1 MKLNINGADV
11 EVDVTPD
18 TPLLWVLRD
27 HLGLKGTRFGC
38 GVGQCGA
45 CTVHFD
51 GRATRSCVTPAA
63 ACQGAKVRTIEDVA
77 KGHDHPVVKAWIE
90 HGVPQ
95 CGYCQSGQI
104 MAATALLETNPRPD
118 DGDIDRFMTN
128 LCRCAT
134 YDRIRTAIKSAAATL
149 PAPPEP
155 EPATE
160 AAETDGG
167 EL

>member
-51 GRATRSCVTPAA
+51 GRATRSCVT
-63 ACQGAKVRTIEDVA
+63 
-77 KGHDHPVVKAWIE
+77 
-90 HGVPQ
+90 
-95 CGYCQSGQI
+95 QI
-104 MAATALLETNPRPD
+104 GRAS
-118 DGDIDRFMTN
+118 
-128 LCRCAT
+128 CRE
-134 YDRIRTAIKSAAATL
+134 RV
-149 PAPPEP
+149 
-155 EPATE
+155 
-160 AAETDGG
+160 
-167 EL
+167 